1 MNQQLYAVANQILE
15 YAKQFPKPV
24 IVMEDLN
31 GMRGDFKM
39 SKKLNR
45 RFHSLPFRRLRTIIK
60 YKALLDGIE
69 VRCLMKEETR
79 NTSRTCYRC
88 RYVAQIR
95 GEELDA

>member
-1 MNQQLYAVANQILE
+1 VNQQLYAVADQILE

-45 RFHSLPFRRLRTIIK
+45 RFHSLHLEVSKPTLNMRL
-60 YKALLDGIE
+60 
-69 VRCLMKEETR
+69 
-79 NTSRTCYRC
+79 S
-88 RYVAQIR
+88 
-95 GEELDA
+95 